1 MFEQQ
6 ISCSPVVVFVPLS
19 SVTRFST
26 ASSWYMV
33 RYVLAGEWVELF
45 MVSRVDALGLAIVMR
60 DMMKIAVGVWYFSTE
75 GVFEL
80 DTSYV

>member
-1 MFEQQ
+1 MFEKQ

-19 SVTRFST
+19 SVARFST

-45 MVSRVDALGLAIVMR
+45 MVSRVDAIGLAIIMR
-60 DMMKIAVGVWYFSTE
+60 DMMKIAAGVWYFSTE

-80 DTSYV
+80 EESYA